1 MSRLVNG
8 ENADDITR
16 LQGVIRRG
24 QDDLFGHYSHRQNAL
39 SAYHGAR
46 LESALHQNAFGPR
59 DPRVSIPLFSSAV
72 DLYEQLLAG
81 ETQRTIVR
89 PRRQELLALSEALK
103 AGGDVLIEGISLDKS
118 FLSWVKETILSGT
131 GVVKVGRSDEK
142 GKVRLSGRRGR
153 FNNSMSTPY
162 VDALSLPDL
171 LLDTQAEKWVDQQ
184 FFGNR
189 YVVDLRWAKAN
200 KAFRRRAREE
210 LQPAS
215 PLQRRDAFGMSPQS
229 MHYDSLGELTVLQ
242 DIWIPQDRRL
252 LTIAEDGAQMALRDV
267 PYVGPSIGPY
277 HPLAFESVE
286 KSVLGRAMSW
296 DWIDLHD
303 TASIL
308 WNIAVRQFQSAKVNP
323 LVPPGAEKDAEAIRL
338 ARDRQYIPVSRNVA
352 STGLPV
358 HVIPGADPALLQF
371 INSLMSVFS
380 MAGGNTNLLSG
391 LSAQSPTLG
400 QDELLAG
407 AGGRR
412 IAELQRRSQG
422 AMSGVIESL
431 FWYIFRQEDLDATFE
446 RQVGGATVR
455 MFLKHDDLRGR
466 MLEFNFTIET
476 IQYKSPEER
485 LGLLLQ
491 FLREVL
497 IPMQGQMAQSGQQ
510 IDMTALV
517 RVFKNYAGVPEVD
530 QIIRDV
536 GRQFNQGEI
545 SALAGG
551 RRAAVGQNAPGGA
564 AGRPAPIAIPA

>member
-1 MSRLVNG
+1 M
-8 ENADDITR
+8 
-16 LQGVIRRG
+16 
-24 QDDLFGHYSHRQNAL
+24 
-39 SAYHGAR
+39 
-46 LESALHQNAFGPR
+46 
-59 DPRVSIPLFSSAV
+59 
-72 DLYEQLLAG
+72 
-81 ETQRTIVR
+81 
-89 PRRQELLALSEALK
+89 
-103 AGGDVLIEGISLDKS
+103 
-118 FLSWVKETILSGT
+118 
-131 GVVKVGRSDEK
+131 
-142 GKVRLSGRRGR
+142 
-153 FNNSMSTPY
+153 
-162 VDALSLPDL
+162 
-171 LLDTQAEKWVDQQ
+171 
-184 FFGNR
+184 
-189 YVVDLRWAKAN
+189 
-200 KAFRRRAREE
+200 
-210 LQPAS
+210 
-215 PLQRRDAFGMSPQS
+215 
-229 MHYDSLGELTVLQ
+229 
-242 DIWIPQDRRL
+242 
-252 LTIAEDGAQMALRDV
+252 
-267 PYVGPSIGPY
+267 
-277 HPLAFESVE
+277 
-286 KSVLGRAMSW
+286 
-296 DWIDLHD
+296 
-303 TASIL
+303 
-308 WNIAVRQFQSAKVNP
+308 
-323 LVPPGAEKDAEAIRL
+323 PPGAEKDAEAIRL

-431 FWYIFRQEDLDATFE
+431 FWYIFRHADLDATFE
-446 RQVGGATVR
+446 RHVGGATVR

-466 MLEFNFTIET
+466 MLEFNFSIET
-476 IQYKSPEER
+476 ITYKSPEER

-564 AGRPAPIAIPA
+564 AGGPAPSGIPAAIGH